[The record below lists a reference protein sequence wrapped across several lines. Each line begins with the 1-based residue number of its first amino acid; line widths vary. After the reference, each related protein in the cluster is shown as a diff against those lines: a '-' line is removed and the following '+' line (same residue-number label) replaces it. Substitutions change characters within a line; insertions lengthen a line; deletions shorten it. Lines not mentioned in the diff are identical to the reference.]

1 MKLSVRF
8 SNAKQMKHVIAI
20 AIACSVL
27 LVLPACIPNLR
38 NPEPGINRLPE
49 GFRGKTSPDN
59 SAKVGIEEFYK
70 DPKLVCLIHQAL
82 SPIGNRE
89 LKILNE
95 EVQVARNEIL
105 ARSGAYL
112 PFVTLGASTGLERTS
127 RFTENGA
134 GIIDDPYLPG
144 QHFTNPF
151 GNYLG
156 GVNLTWQ
163 IDIYRQLRN
172 ARDAAA
178 QRYVVASERRNYFV
192 TRLVAEIAE
201 NYYGLMALDR
211 RLENLDR
218 IIVLQER
225 SLEIARARFARS
237 PRHRP
242 GCPAVLGRGSQEP
255 EPKADRQS
263 GHHPGRESHQLPR
276 QSLPSAGRTDV
287 SRIPGFLRSEDSRSE
302 RGSAIAATSEPTLIS
317 AKPSV
322 TWWLPG
328 ST

>member
-1 MKLSVRF
+1 M
-8 SNAKQMKHVIAI
+8 
-20 AIACSVL
+20 L
-27 LVLPACIPNLR
+27 L
-38 NPEPGINRLPE
+38 
-49 GFRGKTSPDN
+49 
-59 SAKVGIEEFYK
+59 
-70 DPKLVCLIHQAL
+70 CLIHQAL

-89 LKILNE
+89 LKIMNE

-105 ARSGAYL
+105 GRSGAYL
-112 PFVTLGASTGLERTS
+112 PFLTLGASTGLERTS

-134 GIIDDPYLPG
+134 GILDDPYLPG

-201 NYYGLMALDR
+201 NYYGLMALDA

-218 IIVLQER
+218 IIALQER
-225 SLEIARARFARS
+225 SLEIARARLRKQPAARPGRSSDSWPRFART
-237 PRHRP
+237 R
-242 GCPAVLGRGSQEP
+242 
-255 EPKADRQS
+255 
-263 GHHPGRESHQLPR
+263 
-276 QSLPSAGRTDV
+276 
-287 SRIPGFLRSEDSRSE
+287 
-302 RGSAIAATSEPTLIS
+302 
-317 AKPSV
+317 AKS
-322 TWWLPG
+322 
-328 ST
+328 